1 MPGGLPIKVG
11 AHVLEGNVKKHHVKM
26 PLIVVTGVPCSG
38 KTTRSVELKSYF
50 EEKLKGSGQTV
61 EIISESDAIIQAGY
75 DKNVYFADSKK
86 EKAVRSSIK
95 SNIQRKLDSNSLLI
109 FDGSN
114 YIKGYRYE
122 IYCTTKL
129 YKTPQCTLHCNL
141 PIEQAWLWNN
151 KRLESERY
159 TEEIF
164 DSLVSRYEVP
174 EATNRW
180 DSPLFT
186 VMPEDNL
193 TCDEIYC
200 YLYKGKLPKPNLS
213 TQNAPLASTNYLYE
227 LDNITKD
234 VINAV
239 LSMQQLGVIHDIKIP
254 GSSVNL
260 KRAAAP
266 SRLAMLRRQF
276 INFSKM
282 QQNEVDQIATL
293 FIQYL
298 NNNIL

>member
-1 MPGGLPIKVG
+1 
-11 AHVLEGNVKKHHVKM
+11 M
-26 PLIVVTGVPCSG
+26 PLIVITGIPCSG
-38 KTTRSVELKSYF
+38 KTTRSLELKSHF
-50 EEKLKGSGQTV
+50 EERLKDSGHNV

-75 DKNVYFADSKK
+75 NKNGYFEDSKK

-95 SNIQRKLDSNSLLI
+95 SEIQRKLNSNDLLI

-141 PIEQAWLWNN
+141 PIEQAQLWNS
-151 KRLESERY
+151 KQSESNRY
-159 TEEIF
+159 EEEIF
-164 DSLVSRYEVP
+164 NALVARYEVP

-186 VMPEDNL
+186 VIPDDNL
-193 TCDEIYC
+193 AYDEIYF

-213 TQNAPLASTNYLYE
+213 TQSPPLASTNYLHE

-234 VINAV
+234 VTNVI
-239 LSMQQLGVIHDIKIP
+239 LSMQRLGTNHDIKIP

-260 KRAAAP
+260 KCATTP
-266 SRLAMLRRQF
+266 SKLAMLRRQF
-276 INFSKM
+276 LTFSKM
-282 QQNEVDQIATL
+282 QQNKVDKIATL
-293 FIQYL
+293 YVQYL
-298 NNNIL
+298 NNNI